1 VRLELDGAGSWLV
14 SVHGGKVAVEIGFVS
29 VVGDE
34 YHLKLLGCSV
44 TLVPSA

>member
-1 VRLELDGAGSWLV
+1 VRLELDGVGWRWAR
-14 SVHGGKVAVEIGFVS
+14 VHGGKVAVEIGFVS

-34 YHLKLLGCSV
+34 NHLKLLGCSV